1 MNDGDSEKGAVYDSK
16 VVAVPQADA
25 VFGEQGEG
33 DVHYTSMGW

>member
-1 MNDGDSEKGAVYDSK
+1 MNDGDSEKGAIYGHK
-16 VVAVPQADA
+16 VVEAPVADA